1 MDKKWAEKKK
11 QMELIEVSKK
21 ENRIL
26 DIINKEDFSDREKE
40 KLLYY
45 LNKHQFINLPFSYA
59 VYLHN
64 LKSNSPETNE
74 RKIKEVKEICEK
86 LDTFYRYPEW
96 YNFYDRYVDSNVI
109 EFDGDIIIT
118 DPYYIIKE
126 TKEIGTYP
134 KRDDFFSYEDE
145 SDYPDYRRLTK
156 EEVDNLNEIE
166 RILYESDF
174 DDAHTHTSD
183 QYKRE
188 EALYKKAIDDYYDAN
203 ESDWD
208 KCNCGENM
216 NILGFSSYL
225 VHNTIYGDWSCT
237 TFNSDTNEV
246 FGHFC
251 ADAGLVSVFLL
262 NEVLKY
268 NPDFDYHLNRDWT
281 TTWIKDFKGTIQIVI
296 EEEEYKHLS
305 DYEGHWKKGDKGID
319 YSVHVVGH
327 GINKKTG
334 EPINFR
340 TTQTGL

>member
-64 LKSNSPETNE
+64 LKNNSPETNE

-118 DPYYIIKE
+118 DPSYIEKDTPE
-126 TKEIGTYP
+126 VGQYP
-134 KRDDFFSYEDE
+134 NREDFFSYEKE
-145 SDYPDYRRLTK
+145 SDYPDYQKLTT
-156 EEVDNLNEIE
+156 EEIE
-166 RILYESDF
+166 KIILELAIDPSVIYKSK
-174 DDAHTHTSD
+174 
-183 QYKRE
+183 QYQE
-188 EALYKKAIDDYYDAN
+188 EEKAYNKAIEIYQEN
-203 ESDWD
+203 NLSDWE
-208 KCNCGENM
+208 KCECGKNM
-216 NILGFSSYL
+216 EVLGLKHYIT
-225 VHNTIYGDWSCT
+225 HDTIYGDWSCT
-237 TFNSDTNEV
+237 TFNTDTNEV
-246 FGHFC
+246 LGHFC

-262 NEVLKY
+262 DEVLKY

-281 TTWIKDFKGTIQIVI
+281 TTWIKDFKGTVQIVI
-296 EEEEYKHLS
+296 EEEEFEYSDKH
-305 DYEGHWKKGDKGID
+305 GKNTNKGID
-319 YSVHVVGH
+319 YSVHVIGH
-327 GINKKTG
+327 GINEKTG
-334 EPINFR
+334 KPINFR